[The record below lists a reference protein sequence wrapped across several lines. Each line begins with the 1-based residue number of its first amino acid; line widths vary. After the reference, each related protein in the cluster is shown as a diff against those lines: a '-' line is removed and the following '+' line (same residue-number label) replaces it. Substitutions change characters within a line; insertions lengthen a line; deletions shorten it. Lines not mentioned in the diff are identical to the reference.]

1 MKLTSG
7 IQLLTLDKLPG
18 EAVYA
23 AQLPR
28 LPPSGRLLDHLRL
41 APVVVAVAVV
51 VVGRIDCL
59 AVWLGLLRW
68 LAY

>member
-41 APVVVAVAVV
+41 APVVVAAV

-68 LAY
+68 SAY